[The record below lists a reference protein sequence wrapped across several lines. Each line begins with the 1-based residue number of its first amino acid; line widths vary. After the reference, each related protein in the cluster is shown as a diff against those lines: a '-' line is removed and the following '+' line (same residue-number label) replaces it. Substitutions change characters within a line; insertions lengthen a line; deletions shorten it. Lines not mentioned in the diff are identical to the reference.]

1 VEEELPGEP
10 HHAPHAL
17 QLEGRPLGHPQ
28 VVPRRLGAARLR
40 PELRHLYRRRRRA
53 PRQEDPAV
61 VEAVVAE

>member
-10 HHAPHAL
+10 HHAHHVL
-17 QLEGRPLGHPQ
+17 QLGGRPRGHPQ

-40 PELRHLYRRRRRA
+40 PELRHLYRRRRRG

-61 VEAVVAE
+61 VEVVGAE